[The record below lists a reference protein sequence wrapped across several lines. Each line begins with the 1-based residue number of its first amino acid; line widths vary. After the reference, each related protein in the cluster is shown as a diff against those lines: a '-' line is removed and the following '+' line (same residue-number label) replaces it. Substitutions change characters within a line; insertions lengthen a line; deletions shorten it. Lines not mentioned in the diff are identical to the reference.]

1 MADRTVYVNG
11 KWILQS
17 AASVPFNDAGFVY
30 GDGLFETIRFQNRL
44 LFRPEKHL
52 ERLRAGLR
60 VLQLHPRQSDDMLH
74 KLLKACVQ
82 KNDLESGL
90 LRLMITR
97 GLVEGPPWQ
106 FEGEPGI
113 YLNLRPLSPPPPTP
127 VKVVFLREK
136 DYPIIRFNPAIKSMN
151 YVGNLL
157 AKKEAERRQAY
168 EPVFV
173 NRREIITECAIRNI
187 FFIKDRVLMTPS
199 LELGV
204 LPGVMRDTV
213 IELARELSLTVL
225 ETFVPYGEVDSMT
238 EAFITSTGIG
248 LLPCTWEGWSS
259 DYEVTFELQK
269 LLQRAI
275 GESIP

>member
-1 MADRTVYVNG
+1 MPDRMVYVNG
-11 KWILQS
+11 KWVRQS
-17 AASVPFNDAGFVY
+17 AARVPFNDAGFVY
-30 GDGLFETIRFQNRL
+30 GDGLFETVRFQNRL

-52 ERLRAGLR
+52 ERLRAGLS
-60 VLQLHPRQSDDMLH
+60 VLQLSPRQNDEALL
-74 KLLKACVQ
+74 KLLEAGVQ
-82 KNDLESGL
+82 KNDLQSGL

-97 GLVEGPPWQ
+97 GLVQGPPWLY
-106 FEGEPGI
+106 EGEPGV
-113 YLNLRPLSPPPPTP
+113 YLNIRPLSPLPPTP

-136 DYPIIRFNPAIKSMN
+136 DYPVIRFNPAIKSMN

-157 AKKEAERRQAY
+157 AKKEAGRQQAY

-173 NRREIITECAIRNI
+173 NRRGIITECAIRNI

-213 IELARELSLTVL
+213 MGLARQLALTVL
-225 ETFVPYGEVDSMT
+225 ETFVPFAEVDSMT

-248 LLPCTWEGWSS
+248 LQPCYWEGWSS
-259 DYEVTFELQK
+259 EYTVTFELQK
-269 LLQRAI
+269 LLRQTI
-275 GESIP
+275 GELKS